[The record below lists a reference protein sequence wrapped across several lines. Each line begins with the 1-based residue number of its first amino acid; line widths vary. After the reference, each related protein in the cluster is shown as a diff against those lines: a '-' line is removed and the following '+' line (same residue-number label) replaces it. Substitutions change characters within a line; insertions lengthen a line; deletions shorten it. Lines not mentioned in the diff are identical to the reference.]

1 MSREELEKYI
11 YAYGKD
17 LFSFCCLVTGSRQ
30 EAEDLYQDTFLKAIE
45 LNEKIDA
52 AGNPKSYLLS
62 IAVRIWNNRK
72 RKYAWRKRIADFKS
86 YTEGQDV
93 EEEISAASTP
103 EEHALRLE
111 EVQTVRRLVAGLP
124 ERLRVIVLLYYME
137 ELTVPQIAEIL
148 HIPQGTVKS
157 RMYQARKALQK
168 ELEVFYEEGYQ

>member
-1 MSREELEKYI
+1 M
-11 YAYGKD
+11 
-17 LFSFCCLVTGSRQ
+17 
-30 EAEDLYQDTFLKAIE
+30 
-45 LNEKIDA
+45 
-52 AGNPKSYLLS
+52 
-62 IAVRIWNNRK
+62 
-72 RKYAWRKRIADFKS
+72 
-86 YTEGQDV
+86 

-111 EVQTVRRLVAGLP
+111 EAQTVRRLVAGLP